1 MQNVGTTYLN
11 KSFGLF
17 YASRRIYN
25 ISNEHPQYI
34 DILKLKRA
42 HKSMLKRIKAKKSFS
57 ACKFFDNICV
67 HLES

>member
-1 MQNVGTTYLN
+1 MQNVGTTYPN

-34 DILKLKRA
+34 DILKLKRGTQ
-42 HKSMLKRIKAKKSFS
+42 KYVEKNQSKKVLALASFLIT
-57 ACKFFDNICV
+57 FCV